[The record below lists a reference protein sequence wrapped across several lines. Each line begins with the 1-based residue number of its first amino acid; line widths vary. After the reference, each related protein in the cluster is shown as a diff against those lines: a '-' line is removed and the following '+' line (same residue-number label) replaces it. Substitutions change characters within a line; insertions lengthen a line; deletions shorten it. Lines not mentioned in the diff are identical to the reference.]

1 MRRATILL
9 ALLLVGCGETI
20 RGGSITGKHTTLHR
34 GITTDTIQYYLQVK
48 KNGQS
53 GKVEVTKAAWDQ
65 ATQGMQWPFEIKK

>member
-1 MRRATILL
+1 MRCAAILL
-9 ALLLVGCGETI
+9 ALMLTGCGEEI
-20 RGGSITGKHTTLHR
+20 RGGSIIGKHTKLHR

-65 ATQGMQWPFEIKK
+65 AKQGMTWPFEIK